1 MGYMIVKVGEE
12 EQMEDNE
19 KEVVKSE
26 ELETKKMTFDEFLAS
41 DKNYQSEF
49 DSRLAK
55 SNKTFLENEKVKW
68 EKEYTERLEREK
80 SEAEKL
86 ARMSEE
92 QKLKYQIDELKKQ
105 VADRDSRL
113 NASQLK
119 DETSKI
125 LIEKGIPSSY
135 LTMFD
140 FTKETADTINSK
152 VEMLSNIRSQD
163 LQNNLNSALR
173 QNAPRNVSQD
183 EEEEFD
189 PYIEGFKSEL

>member
-1 MGYMIVKVGEE
+1 
-12 EQMEDNE
+12 MEDNVTQVE
-19 KEVVKSE
+19 TEEVK
-26 ELETKKMTFDEFLAS
+26 TPTFDEILAS
-41 DKNYQSEF
+41 NKEYQSEF
-49 DSRLAK
+49 DRRLAK
-55 SNKTFLENEKVKW
+55 SNKTYLETEKANW

-163 LQNNLNSALR
+163 IQDSLNKSLKQESPRYVKQN
-173 QNAPRNVSQD
+173 QED
-183 EEEEFD
+183 EVD
-189 PYIEGFKSEL
+189 PYVEGFLSEL